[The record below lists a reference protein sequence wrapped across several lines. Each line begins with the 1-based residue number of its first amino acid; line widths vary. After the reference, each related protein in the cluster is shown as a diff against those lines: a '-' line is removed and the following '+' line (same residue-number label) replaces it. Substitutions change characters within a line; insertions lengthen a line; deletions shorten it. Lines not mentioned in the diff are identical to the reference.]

1 MNSYDSAGQFV
12 VSLMNLK
19 QQLLTGNLHSNTFYA
34 DDENTNSPA
43 QLPRISKVQIGW
55 DIQTPFSTI

>member
-43 QLPRISKVQIGW
+43 QLPRLSKV
-55 DIQTPFSTI
+55 